1 MNIWLRRFAF
11 VGLAATVIDISAA
24 VLLMQMGLPTV
35 IAGAIALT
43 LAAIVART
51 LHEKITLINDP
62 HARWIRNIKVFT
74 SVVVIAAIIDL
85 VILISLDPGKSWK
98 ACFTAKLTA
107 VLGAA
112 VARGISYRFVLFR
125 EFRNQQMKPN
135 VENLIDKKPRISLI
149 IPAFE
154 EADRIAGT
162 LSTVDSELR
171 SSLQKSDDIEVIVVD
186 DGSNDATSE
195 IARQAGADVV
205 IRLKENKGKGAAIR
219 AGVQEANGSVVA
231 FTDADLAY
239 NPRQVVKLVT
249 LVESGYDM
257 VVGSRQHIETK
268 NLVRAGRFRE
278 VGGRLINIA
287 TSGILLGHYRDT
299 QCGLKAFKSQ
309 VAKSLFDAGTLDGF
323 SFDVE
328 LFHLAERWDL
338 SLKEIP
344 VEVENS
350 QRSSVSAFRDGVFL
364 LLDLIRIRQ
373 RARRGVYPEN
383 LISQISS
390 SSQ

>member
-373 RARRGVYPEN
+373 RARRGIYPEN

>member
-205 IRLKENKGKGAAIR
+205 IRLEENKGKGAAIR

-249 LVESGYDM
+249 LVESGYYM

-373 RARRGVYPEN
+373 RARRGIYPEN

>member
-11 VGLAATVIDISAA
+11 VGLAATVIDISTA

-74 SVVVIAAIIDL
+74 SVVIIAAIIDL

-195 IARQAGADVV
+195 IARKAGADVV
-205 IRLKENKGKGAAIR
+205 IRLEENKGKGAAIR

-350 QRSSVSAFRDGVFL
+350 QRSSVSAFRDGVCL

-373 RARRGVYPEN
+373 RARRGIYPEN

>member
-162 LSTVDSELR
+162 LSTVNSELR

-195 IARQAGADVV
+195 IARKAGADVV
-205 IRLKENKGKGAAIR
+205 IRLEENKGKGAAIR

>member
-1 MNIWLRRFAF
+1 VNIWLRRFAF
-11 VGLAATVIDISAA
+11 VGLAATVIDIGAA
-24 VLLMQMGLPTV
+24 VLLIKMGLPTV
-35 IAGAIALT
+35 IADLIALA

-51 LHEKITLINDP
+51 LHEKITLKNDP
-62 HARWIRNIKVFT
+62 HARWIRNIKVFV

-85 VILISLDPGKSWK
+85 TILMSLDPENSLR
-98 ACFTAKLTA
+98 ACFTAKLAA

-125 EFRNQQMKPN
+125 EVRSQQMKPN
-135 VENLIDKKPRISLI
+135 PENLIEKTPRISLI
-149 IPAFE
+149 IPTYE
-154 EADRIAGT
+154 EADRIAET
-162 LSTVDSELR
+162 LFTVDLELR
-171 SSLQKSDDIEVIVVD
+171 SSLQKSDDMEVIVVD
-186 DGSNDATSE
+186 DGSEDATSE

-205 IRLKENKGKGAAIR
+205 IRLEENKGKGAAIR
-219 AGVQEANGSVVA
+219 AGVQEANGSVVV

-239 NPRQVVKLVT
+239 NPRQVLKLAAF
-249 LVESGYDM
+249 VESGYDM
-257 VVGSRQHIETK
+257 VVGSRQHVETK

-278 VGGRLINIA
+278 IGGRLINVA
-287 TSGILLGHYRDT
+287 TSALLLGHYRDT

-309 VAKSLFDAGTLDGF
+309 VAKSLFAAGTLDGF

-338 SLKEIP
+338 SLMEVP

-350 QRSSVSAFRDGVFL
+350 QRSSVSAFSDGIFL

-373 RARRGVYPEN
+373 RARSGTYPEN
-383 LISQISS
+383 GIAQISS
-390 SSQ
+390 SSH

>member
-11 VGLAATVIDISAA
+11 VGLAATVIDIGAA
-24 VLLMQMGLPTV
+24 VLLIQMGLPIV
-35 IAGAIALT
+35 IADVLALV
-43 LAAIVART
+43 LAAVAARV

-62 HARWIRNIKVFT
+62 HARWIRNIKVFV
-74 SVVVIAAIIDL
+74 SVVVIAAVIDL
-85 VILISLDPGKSWK
+85 IILISLDPGKSWK
-98 ACFTAKLTA
+98 ACFTAKLAA

-125 EFRNQQMKPN
+125 EFRNRQMKPN
-135 VENLIDKKPRISLI
+135 AENLTNKTPRISLI

-154 EADRIAGT
+154 EADRIAET

-171 SSLQKSDDIEVIVVD
+171 LSLQKSDDMEVIVVD
-186 DGSNDATSE
+186 DGSEDATSE

-205 IRLKENKGKGAAIR
+205 IRIEHNKGKGAAIR
-219 AGVQEANGSVVA
+219 AGVQEASGSVVA

-239 NPRQVVKLVT
+239 NPRQVLKLVT

-257 VVGSRQHIETK
+257 VVGSRQHVETK

-278 VGGRLINIA
+278 IGGRLINIA
-287 TSGILLGHYRDT
+287 TSGLLLGHYRDT

-309 VAKSLFDAGTLDGF
+309 VAKSLFAAGTLDGF

-328 LFHLAERWDL
+328 LFHLAERWNL
-338 SLKEIP
+338 SLMEVP

-373 RARRGVYPEN
+373 RARRGAYPESG
-383 LISQISS
+383 IAQISS
-390 SSQ
+390 SIH

>member
-74 SVVVIAAIIDL
+74 SVVIIAAIIDL

-162 LSTVDSELR
+162 LSTVNSELR

-205 IRLKENKGKGAAIR
+205 IRLEENKGKGAAIR

-373 RARRGVYPEN
+373 IARRGVYPEN

>member
-74 SVVVIAAIIDL
+74 SVVIIAAIIDL

-205 IRLKENKGKGAAIR
+205 IRLEENKGKGAAIR

-278 VGGRLINIA
+278 V
-287 TSGILLGHYRDT
+287 
-299 QCGLKAFKSQ
+299 
-309 VAKSLFDAGTLDGF
+309 
-323 SFDVE
+323 VE
-328 LFHLAERWDL
+328 
-338 SLKEIP
+338 
-344 VEVENS
+344 
-350 QRSSVSAFRDGVFL
+350 G
-364 LLDLIRIRQ
+364 
-373 RARRGVYPEN
+373 
-383 LISQISS
+383 
-390 SSQ
+390 

>member
-11 VGLAATVIDISAA
+11 VGLAATVIDISTA

-205 IRLKENKGKGAAIR
+205 IRLEENKGKGAAIR

>member
-74 SVVVIAAIIDL
+74 SVVIIAAIIDL
-85 VILISLDPGKSWK
+85 VILTSLDPGKSWK

-125 EFRNQQMKPN
+125 EFRNKQMKPN

-205 IRLKENKGKGAAIR
+205 IRLEENKGKGAAIR

>member
-162 LSTVDSELR
+162 LSTVNSELR

-205 IRLKENKGKGAAIR
+205 IRLEENKGKGAAIR

>member
-195 IARQAGADVV
+195 IARKAGADVV
-205 IRLKENKGKGAAIR
+205 IRLEENKGKGATIR

-373 RARRGVYPEN
+373 RARRGIYPEN

>member
-162 LSTVDSELR
+162 LATIDSELR

-205 IRLKENKGKGAAIR
+205 IRLEENKGKGAAIR

>member
-205 IRLKENKGKGAAIR
+205 IRLEENKGKGAAIR

-278 VGGRLINIA
+278 VGGRLINMA

-373 RARRGVYPEN
+373 RARRGIYPEN

>member
-74 SVVVIAAIIDL
+74 SVVIIAAIIDL

-195 IARQAGADVV
+195 IARQGGADIV
-205 IRLKENKGKGAAIR
+205 IRLEENKGKGAAIR

-338 SLKEIP
+338 SLKEVP

>member
-74 SVVVIAAIIDL
+74 SVVIIAAIIDL

-205 IRLKENKGKGAAIR
+205 IRLEENKGKGAAIR

-278 VGGRLINIA
+278 VGGRLINMA

>member
-11 VGLAATVIDISAA
+11 VGLAATIIDISAA

-74 SVVVIAAIIDL
+74 SVVIIAAIIDL

-205 IRLKENKGKGAAIR
+205 IRLEENKGKGAAIR

>member
-171 SSLQKSDDIEVIVVD
+171 SSLQKSDDIEGIVVD

-205 IRLKENKGKGAAIR
+205 IRLEENKGKGAAIR

-268 NLVRAGRFRE
+268 NLVRAGRVRE

-373 RARRGVYPEN
+373 RARRGIYPEN

>member
-11 VGLAATVIDISAA
+11 VGLAATVIDISTA

-43 LAAIVART
+43 LAAIGART

-74 SVVVIAAIIDL
+74 SVVIIAAIIDL

-205 IRLKENKGKGAAIR
+205 IRLEENKGKGAAIR

>member
-11 VGLAATVIDISAA
+11 VGLAATVIDISTA

-74 SVVVIAAIIDL
+74 SVVIIAAIIDL

-195 IARQAGADVV
+195 IARKAGADVV
-205 IRLKENKGKGAAIR
+205 IRLEENKGKGAAIR

-373 RARRGVYPEN
+373 RARRGIYPEN

>member
-1 MNIWLRRFAF
+1 VNIWLRRFAF

-205 IRLKENKGKGAAIR
+205 IRLEENKGKGAAIR

-373 RARRGVYPEN
+373 RARRGIYPEN

>member
-11 VGLAATVIDISAA
+11 VGLAATVIDISTA

-74 SVVVIAAIIDL
+74 SVVIIAAIIDL

-205 IRLKENKGKGAAIR
+205 IRLEENKGKGAAIR

>member
-1 MNIWLRRFAF
+1 VNIWLRRFAF

-195 IARQAGADVV
+195 IARKAGADVV
-205 IRLKENKGKGAAIR
+205 IRLEENKGKGAAIR

-373 RARRGVYPEN
+373 RARRGIYPEN

>member
-11 VGLAATVIDISAA
+11 VGLAATVIDISTA

-74 SVVVIAAIIDL
+74 SVVIIAAIIDL

-205 IRLKENKGKGAAIR
+205 IRLEENKGKGAAIR

-373 RARRGVYPEN
+373 RARRGIYPEN

>member
-171 SSLQKSDDIEVIVVD
+171 SALQKSDDIEVIVVD

-205 IRLKENKGKGAAIR
+205 IRLEENKGKGAAIR

>member
-195 IARQAGADVV
+195 IARKAGADVV
-205 IRLKENKGKGAAIR
+205 IRLEENKGKGAAIR

>member
-74 SVVVIAAIIDL
+74 SVVIIAAIIDL

-195 IARQAGADVV
+195 IARKAGADVV
-205 IRLKENKGKGAAIR
+205 IRLEENKGKGAAIR

>member
-74 SVVVIAAIIDL
+74 SVVIIAAIIDL

-195 IARQAGADVV
+195 IARKAGADVV
-205 IRLKENKGKGAAIR
+205 IRLEENKGKGAAIR

-278 VGGRLINIA
+278 VGGRLINMA

>member
-74 SVVVIAAIIDL
+74 SVVIIAAIIDL
-85 VILISLDPGKSWK
+85 VILISLDPDKSWK

-162 LSTVDSELR
+162 LSTVNSELR

-205 IRLKENKGKGAAIR
+205 IRLEENKGKGAAIR

-373 RARRGVYPEN
+373 IARRGVYPEN

>member
-74 SVVVIAAIIDL
+74 SVVIIAAIIDL

-162 LSTVDSELR
+162 LSTVNSELR

-195 IARQAGADVV
+195 IARKAGADVV
-205 IRLKENKGKGAAIR
+205 IRLEENKGKGAAIR

>member
-195 IARQAGADVV
+195 IARKAGADVV
-205 IRLKENKGKGAAIR
+205 IRLEENKGKGAAIR

-278 VGGRLINIA
+278 VGGRLINMA

-373 RARRGVYPEN
+373 RARRGIYPEN

>member
-11 VGLAATVIDISAA
+11 VGLAATVIDIGAA
-24 VLLMQMGLPTV
+24 VLLIKMGLPTV
-35 IAGAIALT
+35 IADLIALA
-43 LAAIVART
+43 LAEIVART
-51 LHEKITLINDP
+51 LHEKITLKNDP
-62 HARWIRNIKVFT
+62 HARWIRNIKVFV

-85 VILISLDPGKSWK
+85 TILMSLDPENSWR
-98 ACFTAKLTA
+98 ACFTAKLAA

-125 EFRNQQMKPN
+125 EVRSQQMKPN
-135 VENLIDKKPRISLI
+135 PENLIEKTPRISLI
-149 IPAFE
+149 IPTYE
-154 EADRIAGT
+154 EADRIAET
-162 LSTVDSELR
+162 LFTVDLELR
-171 SSLQKSDDIEVIVVD
+171 SSLQKSDDMEVIVVD
-186 DGSNDATSE
+186 DGSEDATSE

-205 IRLKENKGKGAAIR
+205 IRLEENKGKGAAIR
-219 AGVQEANGSVVA
+219 AGVQEANGSVVV

-239 NPRQVVKLVT
+239 NPRQVLKLAAF
-249 LVESGYDM
+249 VESGYDM
-257 VVGSRQHIETK
+257 VVGSRQHVETK

-278 VGGRLINIA
+278 IGGRLINVA
-287 TSGILLGHYRDT
+287 TSALLLGHYRDT

-309 VAKSLFDAGTLDGF
+309 VAKSLFAAGTLDGF

-338 SLKEIP
+338 SLMEVP

-350 QRSSVSAFRDGVFL
+350 QRSSVSAFSDGIFL

-373 RARRGVYPEN
+373 RARSGTYPEN
-383 LISQISS
+383 GIAQISS
-390 SSQ
+390 SSH

>member
-11 VGLAATVIDISAA
+11 VGLAATIIDISAA

-51 LHEKITLINDP
+51 LREKITLINDP

-74 SVVVIAAIIDL
+74 SVVIIAALIDL

-125 EFRNQQMKPN
+125 EFRNKQMKPN

-205 IRLKENKGKGAAIR
+205 IRLEENKGKGAAIR

-373 RARRGVYPEN
+373 RARRGIYPEN

>member
-74 SVVVIAAIIDL
+74 SVVIIAAIIDL

-171 SSLQKSDDIEVIVVD
+171 SALQKSDDIEVIVVD

-205 IRLKENKGKGAAIR
+205 IRLEENKGKGAAIR